1 MLKTRL
7 MTAAAAVALFAA
19 PAAFAQEVPVP
30 QPTTPPA
37 QDPAQTPPTLPP
49 TTPAD
54 GTTTVTAPAEAPT
67 AAITTP
73 QAQENSV
80 VAVLRADGRFT
91 TLLSALD
98 AAGLTAV
105 LEAQPA
111 VSIFAPT
118 DEAFAALP
126 EAERTRLMDP
136 ANREEL
142 RSLLLYH
149 VIAAD
154 VQSSQITGA
163 RGGVPT
169 AGGAQVQLDGTG
181 EAIKIDSATV
191 VQADIDAANGAVFA
205 IDAVLTPSASQAA
218 MGDEEEV
225 APAQP
230 AAPAT
235 PATPA
240 TDAQATE
247 PAVPAEPATPAA
259 PASERPVGVTATP
272 EPVTPPADAADE
284 ATTPGQPMAEGQEQ
298 SPAAAEPTA
307 DDGAQAAPPA
317 GEGEPDED
325 GEPTD
330 PQA

>member
-30 QPTTPPA
+30 QPTTPS

-49 TTPAD
+49 ATPAD
-54 GTTTVTAPAEAPT
+54 GTTTAPAPTEAPT
-67 AAITTP
+67 TAITTS

-80 VAVLRADGRFT
+80 VAVLRTDGRFT

-118 DEAFAALP
+118 DEAFAAVP

-154 VQSSQITGA
+154 VQSSQIEGA

-181 EAIKIDSATV
+181 DAIKIDDATV
-191 VQADIDAANGAVFA
+191 VTADIDASNGAVFA
-205 IDAVLTPSASQAA
+205 IDKVLMPSASQAA

-225 APAQP
+225 APAASDAATTAP
-230 AAPAT
+230 ITTEAAPVPEAM
-235 PATPA
+235 
-240 TDAQATE
+240 
-247 PAVPAEPATPAA
+247 PAEPAPEPT
-259 PASERPVGVTATP
+259 ETPVGVTQSTMPTAQ
-272 EPVTPPADAADE
+272 ADAADE
-284 ATTPGQPMAEGQEQ
+284 ATTADQPPVEGQE
-298 SPAAAEPTA
+298 PATAEPEMQEEGT
-307 DDGAQAAPPA
+307 DAAPPA
-317 GEGEPDED
+317 GEGDPADDE
-325 GEPTD
+325 EPTD

>member
-7 MTAAAAVALFAA
+7 MTAAATVALFAA
-19 PAAFAQEVPVP
+19 PAAFAQEAPTP
-30 QPTTPPA
+30 ETTPPA
-37 QDPAQTPPTLPP
+37 
-49 TTPAD
+49 
-54 GTTTVTAPAEAPT
+54 PAEATT
-67 AAITTP
+67 ATIEAP

-98 AAGLTAV
+98 AAGLTAT

-118 DEAFAALP
+118 DEAFAAVP
-126 EAERTRLMDP
+126 EAERTRLLDP

-181 EAIKIDSATV
+181 EAIKIDDATV
-191 VQADIDAANGAVFA
+191 VTADIDASNGAIFA
-205 IDAVLTPSASQAA
+205 IDKVLTPSASQAA
-218 MGDEEEV
+218 MGDEQAVTPAE
-225 APAQP
+225 PAQP
-230 AAPAT
+230 A
-235 PATPA
+235 
-240 TDAQATE
+240 
-247 PAVPAEPATPAA
+247 
-259 PASERPVGVTATP
+259 PVADGT
-272 EPVTPPADAADE
+272 TPPA
-284 ATTPGQPMAEGQEQ
+284 QPMAEGQEQ
-298 SPAAAEPTA
+298 APTTAEPVA
-307 DDGAQAAPPA
+307 DDQPAEAAPPA
-317 GEGEPDED
+317 GEDEA
-325 GEPTD
+325 PTD
-330 PQA
+330 PEA

>member
-1 MLKTRL
+1 MPGSRP
-7 MTAAAAVALFAA
+7 
-19 PAAFAQEVPVP
+19 PAGQTGPPLPSNRPA
-30 QPTTPPA
+30 PPA

-54 GTTTVTAPAEAPT
+54 GTTTAPAPSEAPT
-67 AAITTP
+67 AAVTAP
-73 QAQENSV
+73 AAQPNSV

-181 EAIKIDSATV
+181 EAIRIDSATV
-191 VQADIDAANGAVFA
+191 VTADIDASNGAVFA
-205 IDAVLTPSASQAA
+205 IDKVLTPSASQAA

-225 APAQP
+225 APAGPPAP
-230 AAPAT
+230 AAAG
-235 PATPA
+235 
-240 TDAQATE
+240 QSTE
-247 PAVPAEPATPAA
+247 PAVPAEPA
-259 PASERPVGVTATP
+259 SDRPVGVTTTT
-272 EPVTPPADAADE
+272 ERVTPPADQADE
-284 ATTPGQPMAEGQEQ
+284 ATPDQPMAEGQE
-298 SPAAAEPTA
+298 PAATTAEPATDDTA
-307 DDGAQAAPPA
+307 TPPA
-317 GEGEPDED
+317 GEEDMDE
-325 GEPTD
+325 EPTD

>member
-19 PAAFAQEVPVP
+19 PAAFAQEIPVP
-30 QPTTPPA
+30 QPTTPA

-49 TTPAD
+49 TTPTD
-54 GTTTVTAPAEAPT
+54 GTTTAPAPTGAPT
-67 AAITTP
+67 AATAS

-118 DEAFAALP
+118 DEAFAAVP

-142 RSLLLYH
+142 RALLLYH

-181 EAIKIDSATV
+181 DAIKVDSATV
-191 VQADIDAANGAVFA
+191 VQADIDASNGAVFA
-205 IDAVLTPSASQAA
+205 IDKVLMPSASQAA
-218 MGDEEEV
+218 MGDEQAV
-225 APAQP
+225 
-230 AAPAT
+230 T
-235 PATPA
+235 PAEPS
-240 TDAQATE
+240 ATE
-247 PAVPAEPATPAA
+247 PAMPAEPTGEA
-259 PASERPVGVTATP
+259 
-272 EPVTPPADAADE
+272 TPPA
-284 ATTPGQPMAEGQEQ
+284 QPMAEGQEA
-298 SPAAAEPTA
+298 SPATAEPTA
-307 DDGAQAAPPA
+307 DDGVAAAPPA
-317 GEGEPDED
+317 GEGDPLED

>member
-7 MTAAAAVALFAA
+7 MTAAATVALFAA
-19 PAAFAQEVPVP
+19 PAAFAQEA
-30 QPTTPPA
+30 PT
-37 QDPAQTPPTLPP
+37 
-49 TTPAD
+49 
-54 GTTTVTAPAEAPT
+54 PAEATT
-67 AAITTP
+67 ATVEAP

-98 AAGLTAV
+98 AAGLTAT

-118 DEAFAALP
+118 DEAFAAVP
-126 EAERTRLMDP
+126 EAERTRLLDP

-181 EAIKIDSATV
+181 EAIKIDDATV
-191 VQADIDAANGAVFA
+191 VTADIDASNGAIFA
-205 IDAVLTPSASQAA
+205 IDKVLTPSASQAA
-218 MGDEEEV
+218 MGDEQAVTPAE
-225 APAQP
+225 PAQP
-230 AAPAT
+230 A
-235 PATPA
+235 
-240 TDAQATE
+240 
-247 PAVPAEPATPAA
+247 
-259 PASERPVGVTATP
+259 PV
-272 EPVTPPADAADE
+272 ADE
-284 ATTPGQPMAEGQEQ
+284 TAPSEQPMAEGQEQ
-298 SPAAAEPTA
+298 APTTAEPVA
-307 DDGAQAAPPA
+307 DDQPAEAAPPV
-317 GEGEPDED
+317 GEDEA
-325 GEPTD
+325 PTD

>member
-7 MTAAAAVALFAA
+7 MTAAAAVAMFAA

-30 QPTTPPA
+30 QPTTPT

-54 GTTTVTAPAEAPT
+54 GTTTAPAPTEAPT
-67 AAITTP
+67 AAITTS

-80 VAVLRADGRFT
+80 VAVLRTDGRFT

-118 DEAFAALP
+118 DEAFAAVP

-154 VQSSQITGA
+154 VQSSQIAGA

-181 EAIKIDSATV
+181 DAIKIDDATV
-191 VQADIDAANGAVFA
+191 VTADIDASNGAVFA
-205 IDAVLTPSASQAA
+205 IDKVLMPSASQAA
-218 MGDEEEV
+218 MGDE
-225 APAQP
+225 
-230 AAPAT
+230 
-235 PATPA
+235 
-240 TDAQATE
+240 QAVT
-247 PAVPAEPATPAA
+247 PAEPAMPAE
-259 PASERPVGVTATP
+259 PAEERPVGVTPSTP
-272 EPVTPPADAADE
+272 QADQADE
-284 ATTPGQPMAEGQEQ
+284 ATMPEQPMAEGQES
-298 SPAAAEPTA
+298 SPATAQPTS
-307 DDGAQAAPPA
+307 DDGVDAAPPA
-317 GEGEPDED
+317 GEGDPADDE
-325 GEPTD
+325 EPTD

>member
-7 MTAAAAVALFAA
+7 MTAAAAVALFTA
-19 PAAFAQEVPVP
+19 PAAFAQETPSPQP
-30 QPTTPPA
+30 QPTTPA

-49 TTPAD
+49 ATPTD
-54 GTTTVTAPAEAPT
+54 GTTAAPAPTEAPT
-67 AAITTP
+67 ATITASATQP
-73 QAQENSV
+73 NSV

-98 AAGLTAV
+98 TAGLTAT

-126 EAERTRLMDP
+126 ETERARLLDP

-181 EAIKIDSATV
+181 DAIRIDSATV
-191 VQADIDAANGAVFA
+191 VQADIDASNGAVFA
-205 IDAVLTPSASQAA
+205 IDKVLTPSASQAA

-230 AAPAT
+230 ATPAT

-240 TDAQATE
+240 ADGRPTE
-247 PAVPAEPATPAA
+247 PAVPAEPATPAT
-259 PASERPVGVTATP
+259 PAERPVGVTRTTP
-272 EPVTPPADAADE
+272 TPAADQADE
-284 ATTPGQPMAEGQEQ
+284 ATTPDQPMAEGQEAA
-298 SPAAAEPTA
+298 PAADAPATDET
-307 DDGAQAAPPA
+307 AAPPA
-317 GEGEPDED
+317 GEGEEDE
-325 GEPTD
+325 EPTD

>member
-19 PAAFAQEVPVP
+19 PAAFAQEAPVP

-54 GTTTVTAPAEAPT
+54 GTTTAPAPSEAPT
-67 AAITTP
+67 AAVTAP
-73 QAQENSV
+73 AAQPNSV

-91 TLLSALD
+91 TLLSAIE

-181 EAIKIDSATV
+181 EAIRIDSATV
-191 VQADIDAANGAVFA
+191 VTADIDASNGAVFA
-205 IDAVLTPSASQAA
+205 IDKVLTPSASQAA

-225 APAQP
+225 APASPPAP
-230 AAPAT
+230 AAAG
-235 PATPA
+235 
-240 TDAQATE
+240 QSTE
-247 PAVPAEPATPAA
+247 PAVPAEPA
-259 PASERPVGVTATP
+259 SDRPVGVTTTT
-272 EPVTPPADAADE
+272 EPVTPAADAADE
-284 ATTPGQPMAEGQEQ
+284 ATAPDQPVAEGQE
-298 SPAAAEPTA
+298 PVPTTAEPATDDTA
-307 DDGAQAAPPA
+307 TPPA
-317 GEGEPDED
+317 GEEDMDE
-325 GEPTD
+325 EPTD

>member
-7 MTAAAAVALFAA
+7 MTTATAVALFAA
-19 PAAFAQEVPVP
+19 PAAFAQEVPTP
-30 QPTTPPA
+30 EPTMPTPT
-37 QDPAQTPPTLPP
+37 QTPPTLPP
-49 TTPAD
+49 TGD
-54 GTTTVTAPAEAPT
+54 GTQAAPAPTPNPVGVTQDAAP
-67 AAITTP
+67 
-73 QAQENSV
+73 AQTQETSV

-98 AAGLTAV
+98 AAQLTTV

-126 EAERTRLMDP
+126 EAERVRLMDP
-136 ANREEL
+136 ANVEEL

-181 EAIKIDSATV
+181 DAIKIDDATV
-191 VQADIDAANGAVFA
+191 VTADIDASNGAIFA
-205 IDAVLTPSASQAA
+205 IDKVLTPSASQAA
-218 MGDEEEV
+218 MGDEQAV
-225 APAQP
+225 
-230 AAPAT
+230 T

-240 TDAQATE
+240 QPAMETE
-247 PAVPAEPATPAA
+247 PA
-259 PASERPVGVTATP
+259 ASSESDEQRPVGVTTAP
-272 EPVTPPADAADE
+272 APTPPADPADE
-284 ATTPGQPMAEGQEQ
+284 ATTPDQAMQEGQET
-298 SPAAAEPTA
+298 SPAMAEPMS
-307 DDGAQAAPPA
+307 DDEGDTDAAPVPGEEEDEEEDPA
-317 GEGEPDED
+317 EPE
-325 GEPTD
+325 
-330 PQA
+330 A

>member
-30 QPTTPPA
+30 QPTTPT
-37 QDPAQTPPTLPP
+37 QDPARTPPTLPP
-49 TTPAD
+49 ETPAD
-54 GTTTVTAPAEAPT
+54 GTTTAPAPTGAPAAAT
-67 AAITTP
+67 ASPA
-73 QAQENSV
+73 QANSV

-98 AAGLTAV
+98 AAGLTSV

-118 DEAFAALP
+118 DEAFAAVP

-181 EAIKIDSATV
+181 DAIRIDDATV
-191 VQADIDAANGAVFA
+191 VTADIDASNGAVFA
-205 IDAVLTPSASQAA
+205 IDKVLMPSASQAA
-218 MGDEEEV
+218 MGDE
-225 APAQP
+225 
-230 AAPAT
+230 
-235 PATPA
+235 
-240 TDAQATE
+240 QAVT
-247 PAVPAEPATPAA
+247 PAEPATPA
-259 PASERPVGVTATP
+259 
-272 EPVTPPADAADE
+272 EPTGEATPPA
-284 ATTPGQPMAEGQEQ
+284 QPMAEGQEA
-298 SPAAAEPTA
+298 SPATAEPTT
-307 DDGAQAAPPA
+307 DDGVAAAPPA
-317 GEGEPDED
+317 GEGDPAEDEV
-325 GEPTD
+325 PTD

>member
-30 QPTTPPA
+30 QPTTPT

-49 TTPAD
+49 ATPAD
-54 GTTTVTAPAEAPT
+54 GTTTAPAPTEAPT
-67 AAITTP
+67 AAITTS

-80 VAVLRADGRFT
+80 VAVLRTDGRFT

-118 DEAFAALP
+118 DEAFAAVP

-181 EAIKIDSATV
+181 DAIKIDDATV
-191 VQADIDAANGAVFA
+191 VTADIDASNGAVFA
-205 IDAVLTPSASQAA
+205 IDKVLMPSASQAA
-218 MGDEEEV
+218 MGDEQSV
-225 APAQP
+225 SPAEP
-230 AAPAT
+230 AATA
-235 PATPA
+235 AD
-240 TDAQATE
+240 DAATE
-247 PAVPAEPATPAA
+247 PAMPAQPVE
-259 PASERPVGVTATP
+259 ERPVGVTPSTP
-272 EPVTPPADAADE
+272 EAAQADE
-284 ATTPGQPMAEGQEQ
+284 ATMPEQSMAEGQES
-298 SPAAAEPTA
+298 SPATAQPTS
-307 DDGAQAAPPA
+307 DDGTDAAPPA
-317 GEGEPDED
+317 GEGDPADDE
-325 GEPTD
+325 EPTD

>member
-30 QPTTPPA
+30 QPTTPT

-54 GTTTVTAPAEAPT
+54 GTTTAPAPTEAPT
-67 AAITTP
+67 AAITTS

-80 VAVLRADGRFT
+80 VAVLRTDGRFT

-118 DEAFAALP
+118 DEAFAAVP

-154 VQSSQITGA
+154 VQSSQIEGA

-181 EAIKIDSATV
+181 DAIKIDDATV
-191 VQADIDAANGAVFA
+191 VTADIDASNGAVFA
-205 IDAVLTPSASQAA
+205 IDKVLMPSASQAA
-218 MGDEEEV
+218 MGDE
-225 APAQP
+225 
-230 AAPAT
+230 
-235 PATPA
+235 
-240 TDAQATE
+240 QA
-247 PAVPAEPATPAA
+247 VSPAEPAATAADDASSEPAM
-259 PASERPVGVTATP
+259 PAEPAEERPVGVTPSTP
-272 EPVTPPADAADE
+272 QTDQADE
-284 ATTPGQPMAEGQEQ
+284 ATMPEQPMAEGQES
-298 SPAAAEPTA
+298 SPATAQPTS
-307 DDGAQAAPPA
+307 DDGVEVAPPA
-317 GEGEPDED
+317 GEGDPAEDE
-325 GEPTD
+325 EPTD